1 MGVVFQVRQRGRRG
15 KRWSGGGGVGLGCGV
30 VLGQRRQW
38 GQGRK
43 GANVRGVRFR
53 NQLGRKPAL
62 QKFNIDKKK
71 SKSIFYSILLS
82 EFKM

>member
-1 MGVVFQVRQRGRRG
+1 M
-15 KRWSGGGGVGLGCGV
+15 GGGGFSGTTQGAKGQTLEWGGLGCGV

-71 SKSIFYSILLS
+71 SKSSFLR
-82 EFKM
+82 K